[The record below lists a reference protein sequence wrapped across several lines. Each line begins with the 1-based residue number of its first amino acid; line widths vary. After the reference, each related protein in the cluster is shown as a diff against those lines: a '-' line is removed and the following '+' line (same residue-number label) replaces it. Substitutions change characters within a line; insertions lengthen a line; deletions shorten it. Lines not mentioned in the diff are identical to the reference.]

1 MCLCIWSKRG
11 KKRKGVLG
19 IPPVSSPGERE
30 WTSCRHWM
38 GCMSVDA
45 AGLRNAVTKED
56 LSPSTDLHFQ
66 GPEKHKLPIYCHNG
80 GLRPISRKTNLIFQ
94 KRVPPFF
101 VFWFFVFVLITCPGC
116 EKCVHGTD
124 NRKGTA
130 RPTRSDC
137 SPHLNFLK
145 KKKTNNPFPSPKP
158 SQDAMSYLPHMS
170 PAIWPATFCYSLFPR
185 HCHFRCS
192 PWQTLPKNN
201 CI

>member
-19 IPPVSSPGERE
+19 RIPPGSSPGERE

-38 GCMSVDA
+38 GCLSVDA

-66 GPEKHKLPIYCHNG
+66 GPEKHKLPIYCHNR
-80 GLRPISRKTNLIFQ
+80 GLRPISRKTDLIFQ
-94 KRVPPFF
+94 KRIPPFF
-101 VFWFFVFVLITCPGC
+101 FFFVLISWPGC

-130 RPTRSDC
+130 RPTSSDC

-145 KKKTNNPFPSPKP
+145 KTKNKKPTIPSPPPNHHRMPCHTYHICPPP
-158 SQDAMSYLPHMS
+158 SGQPLSATAYS
-170 PAIWPATFCYSLFPR
+170 PGTVTQML
-185 HCHFRCS
+185 
-192 PWQTLPKNN
+192 TLANSSKE
-201 CI
+201 